1 LGSRKGHGVSEATR
15 QKIRDKLK
23 GRKISEEARRKRI
36 GRKLSPEHRRNIGL
50 ASKGKKHSE
59 KTKRKM
65 RGRKHTDE
73 SRRKMSEARKGKKNP
88 MYGKRLSEE
97 HRRKIGRK
105 GKLNKNYG
113 KRLSKEHRKNIGLA
127 QKGKKYAP
135 GRIPGM
141 KGKKHSEA
149 TKKKIGRK
157 GKLNKN
163 YGKRLSEKTKRKISE
178 ARKGKPAWNK
188 NKTGIYSEEARRRM
202 SEAHKGQ
209 KAWSRGLTKET
220 DGRVRKISET
230 RMGMKFSEES
240 KRNMSTARKKL
251 FASGYVPHN
260 KGKKAK
266 PESRRNMSLA
276 QKRRFASGAQ
286 PPMKGK
292 KHTEEAR
299 RRMSKST
306 SGVNHPNYGKH
317 LPKKTKKRIGAKN
330 KITAK
335 RHWESMTKSQKQK
348 SALAKNWFVKGQA
361 PHNKGKKPKLKTRK
375 RMSASATLRFQ
386 TQKHPMD
393 GKRHDKATRKLIREK
408 RLEQKPMKNTVPEKL
423 MRKML
428 KDLGIRFEEQIG
440 IKEPACQPD
449 FFIQPNILIFTDGDR
464 IHTNP
469 NPHLI
474 PSRSKKIY
482 PGYKDDY
489 KLFRNITAKDMW
501 ARDRRITRGLKKE
514 GYKVL
519 RFWHSELETEKEKCL
534 QKILK
539 AIK

>member
-1 LGSRKGHGVSEATR
+1 MPQIGHNVSEATR

-36 GRKLSPEHRRNIGL
+36 GRKLSPEHRRKIGL
-50 ASKGKKHSE
+50 AGKGRKLSE

-65 RGRKHTDE
+65 RGRKLSEDAK
-73 SRRKMSEARKGKKNP
+73 RKLSEARKGKKNP

-113 KRLSKEHRKNIGLA
+113 KRLSEEHRRNRGLA

-135 GRIPGM
+135 GRIHPM
-141 KGKKHSEA
+141 KGKKISEEHRRKLRGRIPWNKE
-149 TKKKIGRK
+149 KKGVMPDPWNK
-157 GKLNKN
+157 GKKGVMPDPWN
-163 YGKRLSEKTKRKISE
+163 
-178 ARKGKPAWNK
+178 KGKKGVQVGWNK
-188 NKTGIYSEEARRRM
+188 GMKGVQVGWNK
-202 SEAHKGQ
+202 
-209 KAWSRGLTKET
+209 GLTKET
-220 DGRVRKISET
+220 DGRVRKISES
-230 RMGMKFSEES
+230 RMGIKFSEES
-240 KRNMSTARKKL
+240 KKKMSIARKKL
-251 FASGYVPHN
+251 HASGYQ
-260 KGKKAK
+260 
-266 PESRRNMSLA
+266 S
-276 QKRRFASGAQ
+276 
-286 PPMKGK
+286 PMKGK
-292 KHTEEAR
+292 KHKPESRRKMSLALKGKKYAPGRIHPFKGKTFTEEHR
-299 RRMSKST
+299 RKIS
-306 SGVNHPNYGKH
+306 SGLKGHITTEETRRK
-317 LPKKTKKRIGAKN
+317 IGAKN
-330 KITAK
+330 KLVVK
-335 RHWESMTKSQKQK
+335 LFWKNMTKSQKK
-348 SALAKNWFVKGQA
+348 EWEEKFSPTWYKKGQVS
-361 PHNKGKKPKLKTRK
+361 PMKGKKITSSKHKR
-375 RMSASATLRFQ
+375 RMSVSAKHRFQ
-386 TQKHPMD
+386 TQKHPME
-393 GKRHDKATRKLIREK
+393 GKRHDKATRKLILEA
-408 RLEQKPMKNTVPEKL
+408 RLKQKPMKNTIPEKL

-519 RFWHSELETEKEKCL
+519 RFWHSELETENEKCL

>member
-1 LGSRKGHGVSEATR
+1 MLGSRKGHGVSEATR

-36 GRKLSPEHRRNIGL
+36 GRKLSPEHRRKIGL

-59 KTKRKM
+59 ETKRKM

-88 MYGKRLSEE
+88 MYGKHLSED

-113 KRLSKEHRKNIGLA
+113 KHMSEEARRKLSLSL
-127 QKGKKYAP
+127 KGKKYAP
-135 GRIPGM
+135 GRIAGM

-209 KAWSRGLTKET
+209 KAWSQGLTKET
-220 DGRVRKISET
+220 DERVRKISET
-230 RMGMKFSEES
+230 RMGMKLSAEHRRS
-240 KRNMSTARKKL
+240 LSIARKKL
-251 FASGYVPHN
+251 HASGYQ
-260 KGKKAK
+260 
-266 PESRRNMSLA
+266 S
-276 QKRRFASGAQ
+276 
-286 PPMKGK
+286 PMKGK
-292 KHTEEAR
+292 KHKPESRRKMSLALKGKKYAPGRIHPFKGKTFTEEHR
-299 RRMSKST
+299 RKIS
-306 SGVNHPNYGKH
+306 SGLKGHI
-317 LPKKTKKRIGAKN
+317 TTEETRKRIGAKN

-335 RHWESMTKSQKQK
+335 RFWESMTKSQKQK
-348 SALAKNWFVKGQA
+348 TGSSKTWFKKGQA

-386 TQKHPMD
+386 TQKHPHQ
-393 GKRHDKATRKLIREK
+393 GTHRSEKTKQLLREARIR
-408 RLEQKPMKNTVPEKL
+408 QKPPKKPTWPE
-423 MRKML
+423 RFVAKM
-428 KDLGIRFEEQIG
+428 
-440 IKEPACQPD
+440 
-449 FFIQPNILIFTDGDR
+449 
-464 IHTNP
+464 
-469 NPHLI
+469 
-474 PSRSKKIY
+474 
-482 PGYKDDY
+482 
-489 KLFRNITAKDMW
+489 
-501 ARDRRITRGLKKE
+501 
-514 GYKVL
+514 
-519 RFWHSELETEKEKCL
+519 LETERIPFMISIWTPFLLLSIICLIGLIRVNEK
-534 QKILK
+534 
-539 AIK
+539 